1 MTAGPSHPAP
11 GPGDPTPMRA
21 LIATSTFPLRHG
33 DGTPRFVLDL
43 ARALAPHA
51 EVTVLAPDAPGA
63 AAQELLDE
71 VEVRR
76 FRYFAPRSAQ
86 RLAYGAGM
94 PDNLRASWWARLQ
107 APLYVLALALAVRR
121 LVAGRGFRLVNSHWM
136 LPTGLAVA
144 LARGRGTRPAFRH
157 VVTLHGGDAHLLA
170 ALPFG
175 RALARFV
182 VARSDALFAVSD
194 SVKAKLDQA
203 LGFDSGAAVQPMGV
217 HTERFAESPRAFT
230 AFPDGYLLFV
240 GRLIPIKGVHV
251 LLRAF
256 ALLRER
262 HPKLRELGLV
272 VIGAGPEADALAT
285 RAAELGL
292 AEAVDFMGARSHEV
306 VAAHLRGCRAAVV
319 PSIVDADGREE
330 GMPAVVAEALAAGAR
345 VVASATGG
353 VVDVIRAGENG
364 WLAAPGDAE
373 DLARCLADA
382 LATPR
387 PCPIDRAAAETARS
401 LDWRRVAQTYDA
413 AFRRVAAS

>member
-1 MTAGPSHPAP
+1 
-11 GPGDPTPMRA
+11 
-21 LIATSTFPLRHG
+21 
-33 DGTPRFVLDL
+33 
-43 ARALAPHA
+43 
-51 EVTVLAPDAPGA
+51 
-63 AAQELLDE
+63 
-71 VEVRR
+71 
-76 FRYFAPRSAQ
+76 
-86 RLAYGAGM
+86 
-94 PDNLRASWWARLQ
+94 
-107 APLYVLALALAVRR
+107 
-121 LVAGRGFRLVNSHWM
+121 
-136 LPTGLAVA
+136 
-144 LARGRGTRPAFRH
+144 
-157 VVTLHGGDAHLLA
+157 
-170 ALPFG
+170 
-175 RALARFV
+175 
-182 VARSDALFAVSD
+182 
-194 SVKAKLDQA
+194 
-203 LGFDSGAAVQPMGV
+203 
-217 HTERFAESPRAFT
+217 
-230 AFPDGYLLFV
+230 V
-240 GRLIPIKGVHV
+240 GRLIHIKGVHV

-262 HPKLRELGLV
+262 NPKLRELGLV

-373 DLARCLADA
+373 DLARCLVDA

-401 LDWRRVAQTYDA
+401 LDWRRVAQAYDA
-413 AFRRVAAS
+413 TFRRVAAS